1 MGTVY
6 VIGNFKGGVG
16 KTKTATMLSYVA
28 SQHKREKI
36 LLIDMDPQG
45 NSTSILAKTGN
56 IDVINK
62 NITEG
67 ISNGDLE
74 SQIINVMDRL
84 DLIPASTNF
93 RNLPKMLMK
102 MFPDDEK
109 QQALYFRN
117 LIEPLKSK
125 YDRIYIDVP
134 PTISD
139 FSDSAMLASDFC
151 IIILQTQEL
160 SLDGAKTYIAYMQY
174 LADTYNNQLNVVGL
188 VPMMLRKGARVD
200 KKIIDEARNLY
211 GGNVIDTVVTYQ
223 ERLKVYDSEGIK
235 YTENINGK
243 VDMWDKKAHDVFL
256 NVLDELDENQTILS
270 EMIRGGS

>member
-1 MGTVY
+1 MTEGTVY

-28 SQHKREKI
+28 SQHKSEKI

-56 IDVINK
+56 ITEINK
-62 NITEG
+62 NITTG
-67 ISNGDLE
+67 FMQGSLE
-74 SQIINVMDRL
+74 DQIVPILPNL

-93 RNLPKMLMK
+93 RNLPKLLMK
-102 MFPDDEK
+102 KFADNDEQAMFYFK
-109 QQALYFRN
+109 Q
-117 LIEPLKSK
+117 LIEPLKK
-125 YDRIYIDVP
+125 NYDRIFIDVP

-188 VPMMLRKGARVD
+188 VPMMLRKSGRVD
-200 KKIIDEARNLY
+200 KKIIDEARQLY

-223 ERLKVYDSEGIK
+223 ERLKVYDSEGIRYNK
-235 YTENINGK
+235 NVDGR

-256 NVLDELDENQTILS
+256 DVLSELDENETALRN
-270 EMIRGGS
+270 MI

>member
-1 MGTVY
+1 MEKGTVY

-28 SQHKREKI
+28 SQHKKEKI

-56 IDVINK
+56 ITEIDK
-62 NITEG
+62 NVTDG
-67 ISNGDLE
+67 FLDGDLN
-74 SQIINVMDRL
+74 SQIIPILENL
-84 DLIPASTNF
+84 DIIPASTNF
-93 RNLPKMLMK
+93 RNLPKILMK
-102 MFPDDEK
+102 KFPEDEK
-109 QQALYFRN
+109 KQILYFKE
-117 LIEPLKSK
+117 LIKPLKEK

-174 LADTYNNQLNVVGL
+174 LADTYDNQLNVVGL
-188 VPMMLRKGARVD
+188 VPMMLRKSGRVD
-200 KKIIDEARNLY
+200 KKIINEARALY
-211 GGNVIDTVVTYQ
+211 GGNVIDTIVTYQ
-223 ERLKVYDSEGIK
+223 ERLKVYDSEGIR
-235 YTENINGK
+235 YNVNIDGR
-243 VDMWDKKAHDVFL
+243 VDMWDKRSHEVFL
-256 NVLDELDENQTILS
+256 KVLDELDDNESALRNMLN
-270 EMIRGGS
+270 

>member
-1 MGTVY
+1 MKQGTVY

-28 SQHKREKI
+28 SQHRKEKI

-45 NSTSILAKTGN
+45 NSTSILGKTGN
-56 IDVINK
+56 IDNIDK

-67 ISNGDLE
+67 FTKGNLE
-74 SQIINVMDRL
+74 EQVVNVMENL
-84 DLIPASTNF
+84 DIIPASTNF
-93 RNLPKMLMK
+93 RNLPKILMK
-102 MFPDDEK
+102 MFPDNESE
-109 QQALYFRN
+109 QVLYFRK
-117 LIEPLKSK
+117 LIEPLKEK

-188 VPMMLRKGARVD
+188 VPMMLRKSGRVD
-200 KKIIDEARNLY
+200 QKIIDEARNLY
-211 GGNVIDTVVTYQ
+211 GGNVIDTIVTYQ

-235 YTENINGK
+235 YSQNNDGR
-243 VDMWDKKAHDVFL
+243 VDMWDKKAHQVFL
-256 NVLDELDENQTILS
+256 DVIDELDENQEILTS
-270 EMIRGGS
+270 MI

>member
-1 MGTVY
+1 MTKGTVY

-28 SQHKREKI
+28 SQHKSEKI

-56 IDVINK
+56 ITEINK
-62 NITEG
+62 NITTG
-67 ISNGDLE
+67 FIQGSLE
-74 SQIINVMDRL
+74 DQIVPILPNL

-93 RNLPKMLMK
+93 RNLPKLLMK
-102 MFPDDEK
+102 KFADNDEQAMFYFK
-109 QQALYFRN
+109 Q
-117 LIEPLKSK
+117 LIEPLKK
-125 YDRIYIDVP
+125 NYDRIFIDVP

-188 VPMMLRKGARVD
+188 VPMMLRKSGRVD
-200 KKIIDEARNLY
+200 KKIIDEARQLY

-223 ERLKVYDSEGIK
+223 ERLKVYDSEGIRYNK
-235 YTENINGK
+235 NVDGR

-256 NVLDELDENQTILS
+256 DVLSELDENETALRN
-270 EMIRGGS
+270 MI

>member
-1 MGTVY
+1 MTKGTVY

-28 SQHKREKI
+28 SQHKSEKI

-56 IDVINK
+56 ITEINK
-62 NITEG
+62 NITTG
-67 ISNGDLE
+67 FMQGSLE
-74 SQIINVMDRL
+74 DQVVPILPNL

-93 RNLPKMLMK
+93 RNLPKLLMK
-102 MFPDDEK
+102 KFAENDEQAMFYFK
-109 QQALYFRN
+109 Q
-117 LIEPLKSK
+117 LIEPLKK
-125 YDRIYIDVP
+125 NYDRIFIDVP

-188 VPMMLRKGARVD
+188 VPMMLRKSGRVD
-200 KKIIDEARNLY
+200 KKIIDEARQLY

-223 ERLKVYDSEGIK
+223 ERLKVYDSEGIRYNK
-235 YTENINGK
+235 NVDGR

-256 NVLDELDENQTILS
+256 DVLSELDENETALRN
-270 EMIRGGS
+270 MI